1 MVAVAIAAHFA
12 IVSGSHE
19 STVGAWLA
27 LIPVAAL
34 AVWAV
39 RRSRRPRTTLV
50 GVGATIV
57 ILWIGWPM
65 LERNFPSLLFV
76 EHAGA
81 NAVLAIVFGRTL
93 LRNREALCTRFAR
106 ALHDTLPREV
116 ERYTRL
122 VTLAWTIFFGAVFVL
137 SCGLYLGGYLAAW
150 SLLANILSPGPYRGD
165 VPRRIS
171 RARAHVA
178 GLGAHWRSERHSRVR
193 AAFRNGATRGASLS
207 TGKRDGSAG
216 AAARARLA
224 APSTG
229 RT

>member
-1 MVAVAIAAHFA
+1 MTGALHSPVALAVGSVLVVAVAIAAHFA

-57 ILWIGWPM
+57 TLWIGWPV

-106 ALHDTLPREV
+106 TLHDTLPREV

-150 SLLANILSPGPYRGD
+150 SLLANILSPVLIAGMFLVEYLVRGRMLPD
-165 VPRRIS
+165 WERTGVLSGIRAFARHFATAQPEAPR
-171 RARAHVA
+171 
-178 GLGAHWRSERHSRVR
+178 
-193 AAFRNGATRGASLS
+193 
-207 TGKRDGSAG
+207 
-216 AAARARLA
+216 
-224 APSTG
+224 
-229 RT
+229 